1 MLNTRF
7 KLASFVFLGLA
18 TVAAAA
24 AIATGAFNGTAS
36 AAYDGSLM
44 PPNVPIRQFSLSDQN
59 GNTVSLEKL
68 KGQPLLLTFLFTT
81 CPDMCPL
88 TAQQIRGA
96 LDQSGSKMPVVAVS
110 VDPKSDTPAAVR
122 SWLTEQHMAGRMT
135 WGLGTPAQLEKVWKD
150 YAVLGQTA
158 SSDHSTYVFVLD
170 RDGRRC
176 VSWPLSQL
184 TPEGLAHDIKL
195 IESRGGSCQ
204 A

>member
-1 MLNTRF
+1 MLIARF
-7 KLASFVFLGLA
+7 KLAAIVSLGLA
-18 TVAAAA
+18 TAAAVAALAF
-24 AIATGAFNGTAS
+24 GALDGTAS
-36 AAYDGSLM
+36 GDYEGSLL
-44 PPNVPIRQFSLSDQN
+44 PPNVPIRQFSLSNQN
-59 GNTVSLEKL
+59 GATVSLANL
-68 KGQPLLLTFLFTT
+68 QGQPFLLTFLYTT

-110 VDPKSDTPAAVR
+110 VDPKSDTPAAAR
-122 SWLTEQHMAGRMT
+122 RWLTEQRMTGRMT
-135 WGLGTPAQLEKVWKD
+135 WGLGTTAQLERVWKD